1 MTLRIGTRGS
11 ALALAQTGH
20 VADALTAATGEDVE
34 IVTVTT
40 QGDTSRESLSTIG
53 GTGVFVNALR
63 DALLDGACDLIV
75 HSLKDLP
82 TAPAEGFTIAAMPMR
97 EDPRDALCASDDR
110 SLDEHQQRL
119 RERSFLAMARAATVL
134 TLLAWA
140 GAVTVVATTE
150 HVMPALYLG
159 FLLWFASGL
168 LAYWHLA
175 WTAPD
180 EPADLDD

>member
-1 MTLRIGTRGS
+1 MSTTPQQTYLARTFDDGRYAWARS
-11 ALALAQTGH
+11 REVRRRAVAAEVALVVVL
-20 VADALTAATGEDVE
+20 VAATVAASATDSGWPTWLFVLL
-34 IVTVTT
+34 TV
-40 QGDTSRESLSTIG
+40 GLLGFIPLHSVLNLGIR
-53 GTGVFVNALR
+53 GVFDR
-63 DALLDGACDLIV
+63 
-75 HSLKDLP
+75 
-82 TAPAEGFTIAAMPMR
+82 
-97 EDPRDALCASDDR
+97 DDR

-140 GAVTVVATTE
+140 GAVTVVATIE